1 MSGAFENIY
10 VGGGGCVYAIR
21 RADGGVVWEAQLLKG
36 FFKSG
41 SNFVS
46 LLETPD
52 TLYAFTSGT
61 LFALEKDSG
70 KTRWSTEIPHLK
82 HYPGLLTTLGLSSAL
97 DAGIGI
103 EVGGDDGDGGDSA

>member
-1 MSGAFENIY
+1 
-10 VGGGGCVYAIR
+10 GCVYAVR
-21 RADGGVVWEAQLLKG
+21 RADGSLLWETHLLEG

-61 LFALEKDSG
+61 LFALEKG
-70 KTRWSTEIPHLK
+70 TGETRWSTEIPHLK
-82 HYPGLLTTLGLSSAL
+82 HYPGLLTTMGLSSAL

-103 EVGGDDGDGGDSA
+103 EVGDDGSNGGGGD